1 MKSELNCRN
10 RSDYT
15 EREYGKQEE
24 KMNIHSKVFL
34 AVIAVILLFSG
45 CNSAGEPASSQEAPV
60 RVNAPAVMDMEE
72 MQNSFRSV
80 IQAVLPAVVRV
91 DVVEVR
97 NVEVPQ
103 GENSIPFFDF
113 FFNPEGDNG
122 EREREFRSE
131 GLGSGIIVRR
141 DGNSFYV
148 LTNAH
153 VVGEA
158 EEITIRL
165 DDGRSYL
172 GTLVGRDERKDL
184 ALVEF
189 TSRERDIVIA
199 TLGDSDTLQVGDWV
213 LAMGSPLGFQSTV
226 TAGIVSAL
234 GRTGGPQGNISDFI
248 QTDAAINRGNSG
260 GALVNIYGEVVGINT
275 WISSQTGGSI
285 GLGFSIPINNVKKAV
300 DDFIEQGMVEYG
312 WLGVSIISIDESIA
326 EGLNLDNTDGAL
338 INSVY
343 QNSPAGRSALR
354 PGDFITGINGLE
366 IDSSDALVREV
377 GDLIAGETAEFQLIR
392 NGSEINVEVEIT
404 SRDTEEEIAGQS
416 RDLFPGF
423 SVYPL
428 TDEIQ
433 EQIEGASDLQG
444 VIVSQVIPRTPSAIA
459 GLSAGDIVTAVNGAD
474 ISDLVEFYEAL
485 GQSDDETEISYWR
498 EGVELK
504 VTIVK

>member
-1 MKSELNCRN
+1 M
-10 RSDYT
+10 
-15 EREYGKQEE
+15 
-24 KMNIHSKVFL
+24 
-34 AVIAVILLFSG
+34 
-45 CNSAGEPASSQEAPV
+45 
-60 RVNAPAVMDMEE
+60 
-72 MQNSFRSV
+72 
-80 IQAVLPAVVRV
+80 
-91 DVVEVR
+91 
-97 NVEVPQ
+97 
-103 GENSIPFFDF
+103 
-113 FFNPEGDNG
+113 
-122 EREREFRSE
+122 
-131 GLGSGIIVRR
+131 
-141 DGNSFYV
+141 
-148 LTNAH
+148 
-153 VVGEA
+153 
-158 EEITIRL
+158 
-165 DDGRSYL
+165 
-172 GTLVGRDERKDL
+172 
-184 ALVEF
+184 
-189 TSRERDIVIA
+189 
-199 TLGDSDTLQVGDWV
+199 
-213 LAMGSPLGFQSTV
+213 
-226 TAGIVSAL
+226 
-234 GRTGGPQGNISDFI
+234 
-248 QTDAAINRGNSG
+248 
-260 GALVNIYGEVVGINT
+260 
-275 WISSQTGGSI
+275 
-285 GLGFSIPINNVKKAV
+285 GFSIPINNVKKAV

>member
-1 MKSELNCRN
+1 MK
-10 RSDYT
+10 
-15 EREYGKQEE
+15 
-24 KMNIHSKVFL
+24 IHNKILF
-34 AVIAVILLFSG
+34 AGIAALLLFSA
-45 CNSAGEPASSQEAPV
+45 CNSTGEPSSSQEAPV
-60 RVNAPAVMDMEE
+60 RVSAPAVMDMEE

-97 NVEVPQ
+97 NVQVPR
-103 GENSIPFFDF
+103 GENGIPFFDF
-113 FFNPEGDNG
+113 FFSPDGEEGEQD
-122 EREREFRSE
+122 REFRSE

-141 DGNSFYV
+141 DGNSYYV

-153 VVGEA
+153 VVGDA

-165 DDGRSYL
+165 DDGRSYVAS
-172 GTLVGRDERKDL
+172 LVGRDERKDL

-226 TAGIVSAL
+226 TAGIVSAV

-285 GLGFSIPINNVKKAV
+285 GLGFSIPINNVKRAV

-312 WLGVSIISIDESIA
+312 WLGVSIISIDETIA
-326 EGLNLDNTDGAL
+326 EGLDIENTNGAL

-343 QNSPAGRSALR
+343 QNSPAGRSSLQ
-354 PGDFITGINGLE
+354 PGDFITSINGMD
-366 IDSSDALVREV
+366 ISSSDALVREV

-392 NGSEINVEVEIT
+392 NGEQINLQVEIT

-416 RDLFPGF
+416 RDLYPGF

-428 TDEIQ
+428 TDEIR
-433 EQIEGASDLQG
+433 EQIEEISDLQG

-459 GLSAGDIVTAVNGAD
+459 GLSAGDIVTAVNE
-474 ISDLVEFYEAL
+474 SPVSNLVEFYEAL
-485 GQSDDETEISYWR
+485 GQSEGETEISYWR